1 MNRADETMDK
11 TLYYYI
17 TAGATTGIAGLLH
30 LVYASNGISRVGVSL
45 FTIFFIIAGIAQ
57 LFWVL
62 PMVKQWGRKWY
73 VVGIGGTIALMIVY
87 AMTRVPNPITNGR
100 ASSISGIGI
109 ATEIFQAA
117 FIIITGLIIA
127 KERTIHASQ
136 RQELR

>member
-1 MNRADETMDK
+1 VEDETMDK

-30 LVYASNGISRVGVSL
+30 PTYASNGISRVGVSL

-100 ASSISGIGI
+100 ALSISGIGI

>member
-1 MNRADETMDK
+1 MDK
-11 TLYYYI
+11 TSYYYI

-73 VVGIGGTIALMIVY
+73 VVGI
-87 AMTRVPNPITNGR
+87 
-100 ASSISGIGI
+100 
-109 ATEIFQAA
+109 
-117 FIIITGLIIA
+117 
-127 KERTIHASQ
+127 
-136 RQELR
+136 